1 MTSRRKRKNWLKHIM
16 VIILV
21 IVLAMGG
28 FMIWKSF
35 QTEAPEVIEMPVVAK
50 PVVTTKPE
58 SEQPE
63 EEKVVEEPEEKVEI
77 VKEKVEQFDGGDPNK
92 EESLTGVITYAG
104 VSGGDLIV
112 RVNIDQYLAGGTCK
126 LKLLGSG
133 GASYE
138 ETVDIADSAATA
150 TCKGFNVATTKIPN
164 GKVSVS
170 ILVTSGAKTGTIE
183 GEVNL

>member
-1 MTSRRKRKNWLKHIM
+1 M
-16 VIILV
+16 
-21 IVLAMGG
+21 
-28 FMIWKSF
+28 
-35 QTEAPEVIEMPVVAK
+35 
-50 PVVTTKPE
+50 
-58 SEQPE
+58 
-63 EEKVVEEPEEKVEI
+63 
-77 VKEKVEQFDGGDPNK
+77 
-92 EESLTGVITYAG
+92 ITYAG

-150 TCKGFNVATTKIPN
+150 TCKGFNVATTKIPS
-164 GKVSVS
+164 GKVSIS